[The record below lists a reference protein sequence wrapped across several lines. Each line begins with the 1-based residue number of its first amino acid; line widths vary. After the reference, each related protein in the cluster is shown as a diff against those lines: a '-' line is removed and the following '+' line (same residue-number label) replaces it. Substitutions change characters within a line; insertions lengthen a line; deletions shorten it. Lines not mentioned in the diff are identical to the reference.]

1 MIKKIGVRP
10 LIGILFFVLI
20 LLLVGVLLRVKF
32 SSLFENYVEKQ
43 VAYQAESYAAAA
55 GERLDLELKSLAG
68 ISSGISANM
77 AHIEQMLA
85 TLEDPN
91 GNYYYGVVALNG
103 KVVYS
108 GDTTQIKASNF
119 KGISESFH
127 GVKSISYSKG
137 IGLMFSAPVY
147 SGKNIKY
154 VLFRLYKEDAVI
166 RIFGVQSYGG
176 RGYATLRDARD
187 SVIIKSSNDSLGA
200 EVLWGEE
207 GFLAI
212 RDKLRAGLNVSI
224 SAATHLD
231 VRGVEYYYFIAELKL
246 PGVTLTGVVPESEVA
261 SEKDDISFLIIW
273 VFGLLIFMFT
283 IAMLY
288 VVISEK
294 KARENKELL
303 REKENA
309 ESASKAKSIFLANM
323 SHEIRTPINGIL
335 GMDSMLLKECKD
347 KNLRDYALNIQSAG
361 QTLLSLINDILDI
374 SKIESGKMEIL
385 PVTYSVFTVLND
397 CYNMVAI
404 RAHDKNLEL
413 IMDISPD
420 IPRALFGD
428 EVRIRQVMN
437 NLLSNAVKYTNEGSI
452 TLSVHSEKLSVD
464 PIQGNNS
471 KEVRLV
477 IQVKDTGIGIRERDR
492 EKLFNDFVRLDEK
505 RNRNIEGTGLGLNL
519 TKQLLDMMGGTI
531 EVESTYGEGSVFTVS
546 LLQQVSDEKP
556 LGDFEKLYK
565 EHVNVVDAA
574 HERFE
579 APEAKILVVD
589 DVQMNLKVFA
599 GLLKGTKIQIDTAI
613 NGAEALELIQGKR
626 YDVIFLD
633 HMMPVMDGV
642 EAFRR
647 MKKLEKNPNAITPV
661 VMLTANAVSD
671 ARNGYMDE
679 GFSDYMAKPIRE
691 EVLLAT
697 LKKFLSKDL
706 VKVIRE
712 ENQEENSEAKTE
724 ESAEPVEAKP
734 QIALSDMLDT
744 ATGLAYCMN
753 DQRFYKE
760 MLDEYVKSAKIVE
773 LKEYFE
779 KGDFEYYRITVHAIK
794 STSLTIGATKVSE
807 DAKALEMACK
817 ENNLDF
823 VKQHH
828 DAFMEEY
835 KSLIRVIQAGNANLK

>member
-10 LIGILFFVLI
+10 LVGILFFVLI

-32 SSLFENYVEKQ
+32 SNLFDNYVEKQ

-77 AHIEQMLA
+77 SHFEPMLA

-91 GNYYYGVVALNG
+91 GNYYYGVIALNG
-103 KVVYS
+103 KIVYS
-108 GDTTQIKASNF
+108 GDTTHIDASHF

-154 VLFRLYKEDAVI
+154 VLFRMYKEDAVV
-166 RIFGVQSYGG
+166 RFFGVQSYGG

-187 SVIIKSSNDSLGA
+187 SIIIKSSNDSLGTDL
-200 EVLWGEE
+200 LWGEE
-207 GFLAI
+207 GFLAV

-246 PGVTLTGVVPESEVA
+246 PGVALTGVVPEREVA

-288 VVISEK
+288 VVLSEK

-309 ESASKAKSIFLANM
+309 ESASKAKSAFLANM

-347 KNLRDYALNIQSAG
+347 ESLRDYALNIQSAG

-413 IMDISPD
+413 VMDISPD
-420 IPRALFGD
+420 IPRSLFGD
-428 EVRIRQVMN
+428 EVRIRQVVN

-452 TLSVHSEKLSVD
+452 TLSVRSEKLSVD
-464 PIQGNNS
+464 PIQGGNS
-471 KEVRLV
+471 KQVKLF
-477 IQVKDTGIGIRERDR
+477 IQVKDTGIGIREKDR
-492 EKLFNDFVRLDEK
+492 EKLFADFVRLDEK

-519 TKQLLDMMGGTI
+519 TKQLLDMMGGSI
-531 EVESTYGEGSVFTVS
+531 EVESTYGEGSVFTVC

-565 EHVNVVDAA
+565 QHVNVVDAA

-599 GLLKGTKIQIDTAI
+599 GLLKDTKIRIDTAM
-613 NGAEALELIQGKR
+613 NGAEALELIQGKH

-647 MKKLEKNPNAITPV
+647 MKLLEKNPNAITPV
-661 VMLTANAVSD
+661 VMLTANAVSE

-691 EVLLAT
+691 EVLLST

-706 VKVIRE
+706 VKVVHERE
-712 ENQEENSEAKTE
+712 EKTCNPAE
-724 ESAEPVEAKP
+724 TVSAMP
-734 QIALSDMLDT
+734 QVALTDMLDM

-753 DQRFYKE
+753 DKKFYKE
-760 MLDEYVKSAKIVE
+760 MLDEYVKSEKTAE

-779 KGDFEYYRITVHAIK
+779 NGDLEYYRITVHAVK
-794 STSLTIGATKVSE
+794 STSLTIGAIKVYE

-817 ENNLDF
+817 EGNLDF
-823 VKQHH
+823 VKQNHE
-828 DAFMEEY
+828 AFMEEY
-835 KSLIRVIQAGNANLK
+835 KSLVRGFQSGSLNLD

>member
-10 LIGILFFVLI
+10 LVGILFFVLI

-32 SSLFENYVEKQ
+32 SNLFDNYVEKQ

-77 AHIEQMLA
+77 SHFEPMLA

-91 GNYYYGVVALNG
+91 GNYYYGVIALNG
-103 KVVYS
+103 KIVYS
-108 GDTTQIKASNF
+108 GDTTHIDASHF

-154 VLFRLYKEDAVI
+154 VLFRMYKEDAVV

-187 SVIIKSSNDSLGA
+187 SIIIKSSNDSLGTDL
-200 EVLWGEE
+200 LWGEE
-207 GFLAI
+207 GFLAV

-246 PGVTLTGVVPESEVA
+246 PGVALTGVVPEREVA

-288 VVISEK
+288 VVLSEK

-309 ESASKAKSIFLANM
+309 ESASKAKSAFLANM

-347 KNLRDYALNIQSAG
+347 ESLRDYALNIQSAG

-413 IMDISPD
+413 VMDISPD
-420 IPRALFGD
+420 IPRSLFGD
-428 EVRIRQVMN
+428 EVRIRQVVN

-452 TLSVHSEKLSVD
+452 TLSVRSEKLSVD
-464 PIQGNNS
+464 PIQGGNS
-471 KEVRLV
+471 KQVKLF
-477 IQVKDTGIGIRERDR
+477 IQVKDTGIGIREKDR
-492 EKLFNDFVRLDEK
+492 EKLFADFVRLDEK

-519 TKQLLDMMGGTI
+519 TKQLLDMMGGSI
-531 EVESTYGEGSVFTVS
+531 EVESTYGEGSVFTVC

-565 EHVNVVDAA
+565 QHVNVVDAA

-599 GLLKGTKIQIDTAI
+599 GLLKDTKIQIDTAM
-613 NGAEALELIQGKR
+613 NGAEALELIQGKH

-647 MKKLEKNPNAITPV
+647 MKLLEKNPNAITPV
-661 VMLTANAVSD
+661 VMLTANAVSE

-691 EVLLAT
+691 EVLLST

-706 VKVIRE
+706 VKVVHERE
-712 ENQEENSEAKTE
+712 EKTCNPAE
-724 ESAEPVEAKP
+724 TVSAMP
-734 QIALSDMLDT
+734 QVALTDMLDM

-753 DQRFYKE
+753 DKKFYKE
-760 MLDEYVKSAKIVE
+760 MLDEYVKSEKTAE

-779 KGDFEYYRITVHAIK
+779 KGDLEYYRITVHAVK
-794 STSLTIGATKVSE
+794 STSLTIGAIKVYE

-817 ENNLDF
+817 EGNLDF
-823 VKQHH
+823 VKQNHE
-828 DAFMEEY
+828 AFMEEY
-835 KSLIRVIQAGNANLK
+835 KSLVRGIQSGCLNLD

>member
-1 MIKKIGVRP
+1 MIKKLGVRP

-32 SSLFENYVEKQ
+32 SSLFLNYAEKQ
-43 VAYQAESYAAAA
+43 VAYQAESYASAEA
-55 GERLDLELKSLAG
+55 ERLLLELKSL
-68 ISSGISANM
+68 SGIAAGVSADM
-77 AHIEQMLA
+77 VHLEQMLSS
-85 TLEDPN
+85 LEDPN
-91 GNYYYGVVALNG
+91 GEYYYGVVALNG

-108 GDTTQIKASNF
+108 GDTAEIKASDF

-127 GVKSISYSKG
+127 GARYISYSKG
-137 IGLMFSAPVY
+137 TGLMFSAPVY

-154 VLFRLYKEDAVI
+154 VLFRMYKEETVVKN
-166 RIFGVQSYGG
+166 FGVVCYGG
-176 RGYATLRDARD
+176 KGYATVWSSSGGLIID
-187 SVIIKSSNDSLGA
+187 SPNDSLGSDL
-200 EVLWGEE
+200 LWGEN
-207 GFLAI
+207 GYGAI
-212 RDKLRAGLNVSI
+212 RDKLSSGLNVSI
-224 SAATHLD
+224 AAATNWE
-231 VRGVEYYYFIAELKL
+231 VEGTEYYYFVAELKL
-246 PGVTLTGVVPESEVA
+246 SGVSLRGVVPASVVA
-261 SEKDDISFLIIW
+261 SEKDSISFLILW

-283 IAMLY
+283 IAMVY
-288 VVISEK
+288 VVLSEK

-347 KNLRDYALNIQSAG
+347 ESLRDYALNIQSAG

-413 IMDISPD
+413 VMDISPD

-428 EVRIRQVMN
+428 EVRIRQVVN
-437 NLLSNAVKYTNEGSI
+437 NLLSNAVKYTNEGSV
-452 TLSVHSEKLSVD
+452 TLKVYAEKVKVD
-464 PIQGNNS
+464 PIQGGDS
-471 KEVRLV
+471 KQVELY

-492 EKLFNDFVRLDEK
+492 KKLFEDFVRLDEK

-519 TKQLLDMMGGTI
+519 TKQLLDMMGGSI
-531 EVESTYGEGSVFTVS
+531 EVESSYGEGSTFTVR

-556 LGDFEKLYK
+556 LGDFEKLYE
-565 EHVNVVDAA
+565 EHVNVVDAV

-579 APEAKILVVD
+579 APEARVLVAD
-589 DVQMNLKVFA
+589 DMQMNLKVFM
-599 GLLKGTKIQIDTAI
+599 GLLKSTKIQIDTAV
-613 NGAEALELIQGKR
+613 NGAEALELIQKQH

-647 MKKLEKNPNAITPV
+647 MKKDASNPNKDTPV

-671 ARNGYMDE
+671 ARNSYMDE
-679 GFSDYMAKPIRE
+679 GFSDYLAKPIRE
-691 EVLLAT
+691 EVLLET
-697 LKKFLSKDL
+697 LKKFLPKHL
-706 VKVIRE
+706 IKVVKE
-712 ENQEENSEAKTE
+712 DP
-724 ESAEPVEAKP
+724 AEPVNEATPKTRKT
-734 QIALSDMLDT
+734 LSDLLDT

-753 DQRFYKE
+753 DQNFYKE
-760 MLDEYVKSAKIVE
+760 MLVEYVKSDKSDE
-773 LKEYFE
+773 LVEYFD
-779 KGDFEYYRITVHAIK
+779 KGDFEYYRITVHAVK
-794 STSLTIGATKVSE
+794 STSLTIGAAKISE

-817 ENNLDF
+817 ENNLDY
-823 VKQHH
+823 VKQNHGL
-828 DAFMEEY
+828 FMQEY
-835 KSLIRVIQAGNANLK
+835 SELIRVLQAELVQ

>member
-154 VLFRLYKEDAVI
+154 VLFRMYKEDAVI

-452 TLSVHSEKLSVD
+452 TLSVYSEKLSVD

-724 ESAEPVEAKP
+724 ESAESVEAKP

>member
-10 LIGILFFVLI
+10 LVGILFFVLI

-32 SSLFENYVEKQ
+32 SNLFDNYVEKQ

-77 AHIEQMLA
+77 SHFEPMLA

-91 GNYYYGVVALNG
+91 GNYYYGMIALNG
-103 KVVYS
+103 KIVYS
-108 GDTTQIKASNF
+108 GDTTHIDASHF

-127 GVKSISYSKG
+127 GIKSISYSKG

-154 VLFRLYKEDAVI
+154 VLFRMYKEDAVV

-187 SVIIKSSNDSLGA
+187 SIIIKSSNDSLGTDL
-200 EVLWGEE
+200 LWGEE
-207 GFLAI
+207 GFLAV
-212 RDKLRAGLNVSI
+212 RDKLRAGLNISI

-246 PGVTLTGVVPESEVA
+246 PGVALTGVVPEREVA
-261 SEKDDISFLIIW
+261 AEKDDISFLIIW

-288 VVISEK
+288 VVLSEK

-347 KNLRDYALNIQSAG
+347 ETLRDYALNIQSAG

-397 CYNMVAI
+397 CYNMVAV
-404 RAHDKNLEL
+404 RAKDKNLEL
-413 IMDISPD
+413 VMDISPE
-420 IPRALFGD
+420 IPTALFGD
-428 EVRIRQVMN
+428 EVRIRQVVN
-437 NLLSNAVKYTNEGSI
+437 NLLSNAVKYTNEGSV
-452 TLSVHSEKLSVD
+452 TLSVWAEKVDVD
-464 PIQGNNS
+464 PMQGDNTS
-471 KEVRLV
+471 RVELF

-492 EKLFNDFVRLDEK
+492 EKLFADFVRLDEK

-531 EVESTYGEGSVFTVS
+531 EVESTYGKGSVFTVR
-546 LLQQVSDEKP
+546 LLQQVSDENP
-556 LGDFEKLYK
+556 LGDFEKLYRQ
-565 EHVNVVDAA
+565 HVNVVDAA
-574 HERFE
+574 QERFE

-589 DVQMNLKVFA
+589 DVQMNLKVFV
-599 GLLKGTKIQIDTAI
+599 GLLKNTKIQIDTAI
-613 NGAEALELIQGKR
+613 NGAEALELVQKQR

-633 HMMPVMDGV
+633 HMMPVMDGI

-647 MKKLEKNPNAITPV
+647 MKKLVSNPNVNTPV
-661 VMLTANAVSD
+661 VMLTANAVAE

-679 GFSDYMAKPIRE
+679 GFSDYLAKPIRE
-691 EVLLAT
+691 EVLLSC
-697 LKKFLSKDL
+697 LRKFLPKNL
-706 VKVIRE
+706 VKVVVE
-712 ENQEENSEAKTE
+712 EKVEEPLKETAPKS
-724 ESAEPVEAKP
+724 
-734 QIALSDMLDT
+734 QMALSDYLDT

-753 DQRFYKE
+753 DRNFYKE
-760 MLDEYVKSAKIVE
+760 MLDEYVKSEKTVE

-817 ENNLDF
+817 EGNLDF
-823 VKQHH
+823 VKQNHEL
-828 DAFMEEY
+828 FMEEY
-835 KSLIRVIQAGNANLK
+835 RSLIRGIQVGCSNLG

>member
-1 MIKKIGVRP
+1 MIKKFGIRP

-32 SSLFENYVEKQ
+32 SSLFLNYAEKQ
-43 VAYQAESYAAAA
+43 VAYQAESYANAEA
-55 GERLDLELKSLAG
+55 ERLLLELKSL
-68 ISSGISANM
+68 SGIASGVSANLP
-77 AHIEQMLA
+77 HVERMLSV
-85 TLEDPN
+85 LEDPN
-91 GNYYYGVVALNG
+91 GEYYYGVVALNG
-103 KVVYS
+103 KIVYS
-108 GDTTQIKASNF
+108 GDTAQIKASEF

-127 GVKSISYSKG
+127 GARFISYSKG
-137 IGLMFSAPVY
+137 TGLMFSAPVY

-154 VLFRLYKEDAVI
+154 VLFRMYKEETVVKN
-166 RIFGVQSYGG
+166 FGVVCYGG
-176 RGYATLRDARD
+176 KGYAAIWGSND
-187 SVIIKSSNDSLGA
+187 SIIVKSPNDSLGTDL
-200 EVLWGEE
+200 LWGEN
-207 GFLAI
+207 GYGAV
-212 RDKLRAGLNVSI
+212 RDKLYNGLNVSI
-224 SAATHLD
+224 AAATNWEVED
-231 VRGVEYYYFIAELKL
+231 TEYYYFVAELKL
-246 PGVTLTGVVPESEVA
+246 PGVSLRGVVPASEVA
-261 SEKDDISFLIIW
+261 SEKDSISFLILW

-283 IAMLY
+283 IAMVY
-288 VVISEK
+288 VVLSEK

-347 KNLRDYALNIQSAG
+347 ETLRDYALNIQSAG

-397 CYNMVAI
+397 CYNMVAV
-404 RAHDKNLEL
+404 RAKDKNLEL
-413 IMDISPD
+413 VMDISPE
-420 IPRALFGD
+420 IPTALFGD
-428 EVRIRQVMN
+428 EVRIRQVVN
-437 NLLSNAVKYTNEGSI
+437 NLLSNAVKYTNEGSV
-452 TLSVHSEKLSVD
+452 TLSVWAEKVDVD
-464 PIQGNNS
+464 PMQGDNTS
-471 KEVRLV
+471 RVELF
-477 IQVKDTGIGIRERDR
+477 IQVKDTGIGIREKDR
-492 EKLFNDFVRLDEK
+492 EKLFADFVRLDEK

-531 EVESTYGEGSVFTVS
+531 KVESTYGEGSVFTVC

-565 EHVNVVDAA
+565 QHVNVVDAA

-599 GLLKGTKIQIDTAI
+599 GLLKDTKIQIDTAM
-613 NGAEALELIQGKR
+613 NGAEALELIQGKH

-647 MKKLEKNPNAITPV
+647 MKLLEKNPNAITPV

-691 EVLLAT
+691 EVLLST

-706 VKVIRE
+706 VKVVHERE
-712 ENQEENSEAKTE
+712 EKTCNPAE
-724 ESAEPVEAKP
+724 TVSAMP
-734 QIALSDMLDT
+734 QVALTDMLDM

-753 DQRFYKE
+753 DKKFYKE
-760 MLDEYVKSAKIVE
+760 MLDEYVKSEKTAE

-779 KGDFEYYRITVHAIK
+779 KGDLEYYRITVHAVK
-794 STSLTIGATKVSE
+794 STSLTIGAIKVYE

-817 ENNLDF
+817 EGNLDF
-823 VKQHH
+823 VKQNHE
-828 DAFMEEY
+828 AFMEEY
-835 KSLIRVIQAGNANLK
+835 KSLVRGIQSGCLNLD

>member
-1 MIKKIGVRP
+1 MIKKFGIRP

-32 SSLFENYVEKQ
+32 SSLFLNYAEKQ
-43 VAYQAESYAAAA
+43 VAYQAESYANAEA
-55 GERLDLELKSLAG
+55 ERLLLELKSL
-68 ISSGISANM
+68 SGIASGVSANLP
-77 AHIEQMLA
+77 HVERMLSV
-85 TLEDPN
+85 LEDPN
-91 GNYYYGVVALNG
+91 GEYYYGVVALNG
-103 KVVYS
+103 KIVYS
-108 GDTTQIKASNF
+108 GDTAQIKASEF

-127 GVKSISYSKG
+127 GARFISYSKG
-137 IGLMFSAPVY
+137 TGLMFSAPVY

-154 VLFRLYKEDAVI
+154 VLFRMYKEETVVKN
-166 RIFGVQSYGG
+166 FGVVCYGG
-176 RGYATLRDARD
+176 KGYAAIWGSND
-187 SVIIKSSNDSLGA
+187 SIIVKSPNDSLGTDL
-200 EVLWGEE
+200 LWGEN
-207 GFLAI
+207 GYGAV
-212 RDKLRAGLNVSI
+212 RDKLYNGLNVSI
-224 SAATHLD
+224 AAATNWEVED
-231 VRGVEYYYFIAELKL
+231 TEYYYFVAELKL
-246 PGVTLTGVVPESEVA
+246 PGVSLRGVVPASEVA
-261 SEKDDISFLIIW
+261 SEKDSISFLILW

-283 IAMLY
+283 IAMVY
-288 VVISEK
+288 VVLSEK

-347 KNLRDYALNIQSAG
+347 ETLRDYALNIQSAG

-397 CYNMVAI
+397 CYNMVAV
-404 RAHDKNLEL
+404 RAKDKNLEL
-413 IMDISPD
+413 VMDISPE
-420 IPRALFGD
+420 IPTALFGD
-428 EVRIRQVMN
+428 EVRIRQVVN
-437 NLLSNAVKYTNEGSI
+437 NLLSNAVKYTNEGSV
-452 TLSVHSEKLSVD
+452 TLSVWAEKVDVD
-464 PIQGNNS
+464 PMQGDNTS
-471 KEVRLV
+471 RVELF
-477 IQVKDTGIGIRERDR
+477 IQVKDTGIGIREKDR
-492 EKLFNDFVRLDEK
+492 EKLFADFVRLDEK

-531 EVESTYGEGSVFTVS
+531 KVESTYGVGSVFTVR

-556 LGDFEKLYK
+556 LGDFEKLYRQ
-565 EHVNVVDAA
+565 HVNVVDAA
-574 HERFE
+574 QERFE

-599 GLLKGTKIQIDTAI
+599 GLLKDTKIQIDTAM
-613 NGAEALELIQGKR
+613 NGAEALELIQGKH

-647 MKKLEKNPNAITPV
+647 MKLLEKNPNAITPV

-691 EVLLAT
+691 EVLLST

-706 VKVIRE
+706 VKVVHERE
-712 ENQEENSEAKTE
+712 EKTCNPAE
-724 ESAEPVEAKP
+724 TVSAMP
-734 QIALSDMLDT
+734 QVALTDMLDM

-753 DQRFYKE
+753 DKKFYKE
-760 MLDEYVKSAKIVE
+760 MLDEYVKSEKTAE

-779 KGDFEYYRITVHAIK
+779 KGDLEYYRITVHAVK
-794 STSLTIGATKVSE
+794 STSLTIGAIKVYE

-817 ENNLDF
+817 EGNLDF
-823 VKQHH
+823 VKQNHE
-828 DAFMEEY
+828 AFMEEY
-835 KSLIRVIQAGNANLK
+835 KSLVRGIQSGCLNLD

>member
-10 LIGILFFVLI
+10 LVGILFFVLI

-32 SSLFENYVEKQ
+32 SNLFDNYVEKQ

-55 GERLDLELKSLAG
+55 GERLNLELKSLAG

-77 AHIEQMLA
+77 SHFEPMLA

-91 GNYYYGVVALNG
+91 GNYYYGVIALNG
-103 KVVYS
+103 KIVYS
-108 GDTTQIKASNF
+108 GDTTHIDASQF

-154 VLFRLYKEDAVI
+154 VLFRMYKEDAVV

-187 SVIIKSSNDSLGA
+187 SIIIKSSNDSLGTDL
-200 EVLWGEE
+200 LWGEE
-207 GFLAI
+207 GFLAV
-212 RDKLRAGLNVSI
+212 RDKLKAGLNVSI

-246 PGVTLTGVVPESEVA
+246 PGVALTGVVPEREVA

-288 VVISEK
+288 VILSEK

-347 KNLRDYALNIQSAG
+347 ETLRDYALNIQSAG

-397 CYNMVAI
+397 CYNMVAV
-404 RAHDKNLEL
+404 RAKDKNLEL
-413 IMDISPD
+413 VMDISPE
-420 IPRALFGD
+420 IPTALFGD
-428 EVRIRQVMN
+428 EVRIRQVVN
-437 NLLSNAVKYTNEGSI
+437 NLLSNAVKYTNEGSV
-452 TLSVHSEKLSVD
+452 TLSVWAEKVDVD
-464 PIQGNNS
+464 PMQGDNTS
-471 KEVRLV
+471 RVELF
-477 IQVKDTGIGIRERDR
+477 IQVKDTGIGIREKDR

-505 RNRNIEGTGLGLNL
+505 RNRDIEGTGLGLNL
-519 TKQLLDMMGGTI
+519 TKQLLDMMGGSI
-531 EVESTYGEGSVFTVS
+531 EVESTYGEGSVFTVC

-565 EHVNVVDAA
+565 QHVNVVDAA

-599 GLLKGTKIQIDTAI
+599 GLLKDTKIQIDTAM
-613 NGAEALELIQGKR
+613 NGAEALELIQGKH

-647 MKKLEKNPNAITPV
+647 MKKLEKNPNANTPV

-706 VKVIRE
+706 VKVVHERE
-712 ENQEENSEAKTE
+712 EKTCNPAE
-724 ESAEPVEAKP
+724 TVSAMP
-734 QIALSDMLDT
+734 QVALTDMLDM

-753 DQRFYKE
+753 DKKFYKE
-760 MLDEYVKSAKIVE
+760 MLDEYVKSEKTAE

-779 KGDFEYYRITVHAIK
+779 KGDLEYYRITVHAVK
-794 STSLTIGATKVSE
+794 STSLTIGAIKVYE

-817 ENNLDF
+817 EGNLDF
-823 VKQHH
+823 VKQNHE
-828 DAFMEEY
+828 AFMEEY
-835 KSLIRVIQAGNANLK
+835 KSLVRGIQSGCLILD

>member
-20 LLLVGVLLRVKF
+20 LLVVGVLLRVKF
-32 SSLFENYVEKQ
+32 SSLFLNYAEKQ
-43 VAYQAESYAAAA
+43 VAYQAESYASAEA
-55 GERLDLELKSLAG
+55 ERLLLELKSL
-68 ISSGISANM
+68 SGIAAGVSANM
-77 AHIEQMLA
+77 VHLEQMLSS
-85 TLEDPN
+85 LEDPN
-91 GNYYYGVVALNG
+91 GEYYYGVVALNG

-108 GDTTQIKASNF
+108 GDTAEIKASDF
-119 KGISESFH
+119 KGVSESFH
-127 GVKSISYSKG
+127 GARYISYSKG
-137 IGLMFSAPVY
+137 TGLMFSAPVY

-154 VLFRLYKEDAVI
+154 VLFRMYKEETVVKN
-166 RIFGVQSYGG
+166 FGVVCYGG
-176 RGYATLRDARD
+176 KGYATVWGSNND
-187 SVIIKSSNDSLGA
+187 IIINSSNDSLGSDL
-200 EVLWGEE
+200 LWGEN
-207 GFLAI
+207 GYGAI
-212 RDKLRAGLNVSI
+212 RDKLSSGLNVSI
-224 SAATHLD
+224 AAATNWE
-231 VRGVEYYYFIAELKL
+231 VEGTEYYYFVAELKL
-246 PGVTLTGVVPESEVA
+246 SGVSLRGVVPASVVA
-261 SEKDDISFLIIW
+261 SEKDSISFLILW

-283 IAMLY
+283 IAMVY
-288 VVISEK
+288 VVLSEK

-347 KNLRDYALNIQSAG
+347 ESLRDYALNIQSAG

-413 IMDISPD
+413 VMDISPD

-428 EVRIRQVMN
+428 EVRIRQVVN
-437 NLLSNAVKYTNEGSI
+437 NLLSNAVKYTNEGSV
-452 TLSVHSEKLSVD
+452 TLKVYAEKVKVD
-464 PIQGNNS
+464 PIQGGDS
-471 KEVRLV
+471 KQVELY

-492 EKLFNDFVRLDEK
+492 KKLFEDFVRLDEK

-519 TKQLLDMMGGTI
+519 TKQLLDMMGGSI
-531 EVESTYGEGSVFTVS
+531 EVESTYGEGSTFTVR

-556 LGDFEKLYK
+556 LGDFEKLYE
-565 EHVNVVDAA
+565 EHVNVVDAV

-579 APEAKILVVD
+579 APEARVLVAD
-589 DVQMNLKVFA
+589 DMQMNLKVFM
-599 GLLKGTKIQIDTAI
+599 GLLKSTKIQIDTAV
-613 NGAEALELIQGKR
+613 NGAEALELIQKQH

-647 MKKLEKNPNAITPV
+647 MKKDASNPNKDTPV

-671 ARNGYMDE
+671 ARNSYMDE
-679 GFSDYMAKPIRE
+679 GFSDYLAKPIRE
-691 EVLLAT
+691 EVLLET
-697 LKKFLSKDL
+697 LKKFLPKHL
-706 VKVIRE
+706 IKVVKE
-712 ENQEENSEAKTE
+712 DP
-724 ESAEPVEAKP
+724 AEPVNEATPKTRKT
-734 QIALSDMLDT
+734 LSDLLDT

-753 DQRFYKE
+753 DQNFYKE
-760 MLDEYVKSAKIVE
+760 MLVEYVKSDKSDE
-773 LKEYFE
+773 LVEYFD
-779 KGDFEYYRITVHAIK
+779 KGDFEYYRITVHAVK
-794 STSLTIGATKVSE
+794 STSLTIGAAKISE

-817 ENNLDF
+817 ENNLDY
-823 VKQHH
+823 VKQNHGL
-828 DAFMEEY
+828 FMQEY
-835 KSLIRVIQAGNANLK
+835 SELIRVLQAELVQ

>member
-10 LIGILFFVLI
+10 LVGILFFVLI

-32 SSLFENYVEKQ
+32 SNLFDNYVEKQ

-55 GERLDLELKSLAG
+55 GERLDLELKFLAG

-77 AHIEQMLA
+77 SHFEPMLA

-91 GNYYYGVVALNG
+91 GNYYYGVIALNG
-103 KVVYS
+103 KIVYS
-108 GDTTQIKASNF
+108 GDTTHIDASHF

-154 VLFRLYKEDAVI
+154 VLFRMYKEDAVV

-187 SVIIKSSNDSLGA
+187 SIIIKSSNDSLGTDL
-200 EVLWGEE
+200 LWGEE
-207 GFLAI
+207 GFLAV

-246 PGVTLTGVVPESEVA
+246 PGVALTGVVPEREVA
-261 SEKDDISFLIIW
+261 AEKDDISFLIIW

-288 VVISEK
+288 VVLSEK

-309 ESASKAKSIFLANM
+309 ESASKAKSVFLANM

-347 KNLRDYALNIQSAG
+347 ENLRDYALNIQSAG

-397 CYNMVAI
+397 CYNMVAV
-404 RAHDKNLEL
+404 RAKDKNLEL
-413 IMDISPD
+413 VMDISPE
-420 IPRALFGD
+420 IPTALFGD
-428 EVRIRQVMN
+428 EVRIRQIIN
-437 NLLSNAVKYTNEGSI
+437 NLLSNAVKYTNEGTV
-452 TLSVHSEKLSVD
+452 TLSVWAEKVDVD
-464 PIQGNNS
+464 PMQGDNTS
-471 KEVRLV
+471 RVDLF
-477 IQVKDTGIGIRERDR
+477 IQVKDTGIGIREKDR
-492 EKLFNDFVRLDEK
+492 QKLFRDFVRLDEK

-519 TKQLLDMMGGTI
+519 TKQLVDMMGGFI
-531 EVESTYGEGSVFTVS
+531 SVDSVYGEGSTFKVH
-546 LLQQVSDEKP
+546 LKQQVSDEKP
-556 LGDFEKLYK
+556 LGDFYKLYK
-565 EHVNVVDAA
+565 QQVNVVDAA
-574 HERFE
+574 HEKFI
-579 APEAKILVVD
+579 APEARVLLAD
-589 DVQMNLKVFA
+589 DMQMNLKVFV
-599 GLLKGTKIQIDTAI
+599 GLLKDTQIQIDTAI
-613 NGAEALELIQGKR
+613 NGAEALKLIEKNH

-633 HMMPVMDGV
+633 HMMPVMDGI

-647 MKKLEKNPNAITPV
+647 MKRLEGNSNINTPV
-661 VMLTANAVSD
+661 VMLTANAVVD
-671 ARNGYMDE
+671 AKNQYMDE
-679 GFSDYMAKPIRE
+679 GFSDYIAKPVRE
-691 EVLLAT
+691 EVLLAC
-697 LKKFLSKDL
+697 LKKFLPKEMIVPADIAAVSN
-706 VKVIRE
+706 RE
-712 ENQEENSEAKTE
+712 TE
-724 ESAEPVEAKP
+724 PSAEEPLQKQSTLP
-734 QIALSDMLDT
+734 DYLDT

-753 DQRFYKE
+753 DQNFYRE
-760 MLDEYVKSAKIVE
+760 MLVEYVNGDKTAE
-773 LKEYFE
+773 LVEYFDKE
-779 KGDFEYYRITVHAIK
+779 DFEYYRITVHAVK

-823 VKQHH
+823 VKQNHE
-828 DAFMEEY
+828 AFLQEY
-835 KSLIRVIQAGNANLK
+835 KALIRVIQSGYSNLE

>member
-10 LIGILFFVLI
+10 LVGILFFVLI

-32 SSLFENYVEKQ
+32 SNLFDNYVEKQ

-77 AHIEQMLA
+77 SHFEPMLA

-91 GNYYYGVVALNG
+91 GNYYYGVIALNG
-103 KVVYS
+103 KIVYS
-108 GDTTQIKASNF
+108 GDTTHIDASHF

-154 VLFRLYKEDAVI
+154 VLFRMYKEDAVV

-187 SVIIKSSNDSLGA
+187 SIIIKSSNDSLGTDL
-200 EVLWGEE
+200 LWGEE
-207 GFLAI
+207 GFLAV

-246 PGVTLTGVVPESEVA
+246 PGVALTGVVPEREVA

-288 VVISEK
+288 VVLSEK

-347 KNLRDYALNIQSAG
+347 ETLRDYALNIQSAG

-413 IMDISPD
+413 VMDISPD
-420 IPRALFGD
+420 IPRSLFGD
-428 EVRIRQVMN
+428 EVRIRQVVN

-452 TLSVHSEKLSVD
+452 TLSVRSEKLSVD
-464 PIQGNNS
+464 PIQGGNS
-471 KEVRLV
+471 KQVKLF
-477 IQVKDTGIGIRERDR
+477 IQVKDTGIGIREKDR

-519 TKQLLDMMGGTI
+519 TKQLLDMMGGSI
-531 EVESTYGEGSVFTVS
+531 EVESSYGEGSVFTVC

-565 EHVNVVDAA
+565 QHVNVVDAA

-599 GLLKGTKIQIDTAI
+599 GLLKDTKIQIDTAM
-613 NGAEALELIQGKR
+613 NGAEALELIQGKH

-647 MKKLEKNPNAITPV
+647 MKLLEKNPNAITPV
-661 VMLTANAVSD
+661 VMLTANAVSE

-691 EVLLAT
+691 EVLLST

-706 VKVIRE
+706 VKVVHERE
-712 ENQEENSEAKTE
+712 EKTCNP
-724 ESAEPVEAKP
+724 AETVSVMP
-734 QIALSDMLDT
+734 QVALTDMLDM

-753 DQRFYKE
+753 DKKFYKE
-760 MLDEYVKSAKIVE
+760 MLDEYVKSEKTAE

-779 KGDFEYYRITVHAIK
+779 NGDLEYYRITVHAVK
-794 STSLTIGATKVSE
+794 STSLTIGAIKVYE

-817 ENNLDF
+817 EGNLDF
-823 VKQHH
+823 VKQNHE
-828 DAFMEEY
+828 AFMEEY
-835 KSLIRVIQAGNANLK
+835 KSLVRGFQSGSLNLD

>member
-10 LIGILFFVLI
+10 LVGILFFVLI

-32 SSLFENYVEKQ
+32 SNLFDNYVEKQ

-77 AHIEQMLA
+77 SHFEPMLA

-91 GNYYYGVVALNG
+91 GNYYYGVIALNG
-103 KVVYS
+103 KIVYS
-108 GDTTQIKASNF
+108 GDTTHIDASHF

-154 VLFRLYKEDAVI
+154 VLFRMYKEDAVV

-187 SVIIKSSNDSLGA
+187 SIIIKSSNDSLGTDL
-200 EVLWGEE
+200 LWGEE
-207 GFLAI
+207 GFLAV

-246 PGVTLTGVVPESEVA
+246 PGVALTGVVPEREVA

-288 VVISEK
+288 VILSEK

-309 ESASKAKSIFLANM
+309 ESASKAKSAFLANM

-347 KNLRDYALNIQSAG
+347 ESLRDYALNIQSAG

-397 CYNMVAI
+397 CYNMVAV
-404 RAHDKNLEL
+404 RAKDKNLEL
-413 IMDISPD
+413 VMDISPE
-420 IPRALFGD
+420 IPTALFGD
-428 EVRIRQVMN
+428 EVRIRQVVN

-452 TLSVHSEKLSVD
+452 TLSVRSEKLSVD
-464 PIQGNNS
+464 PIQGGNS
-471 KEVRLV
+471 KQVKLF
-477 IQVKDTGIGIRERDR
+477 IQVKDTGIGIREKDR

-519 TKQLLDMMGGTI
+519 TKQLLDMMGGSI
-531 EVESTYGEGSVFTVS
+531 EVESTYGEGSVFTVC

-565 EHVNVVDAA
+565 QHVNVVDAA

-599 GLLKGTKIQIDTAI
+599 GLLKDTKIQIDTAM
-613 NGAEALELIQGKR
+613 NGAEALELIQGKH

-647 MKKLEKNPNAITPV
+647 MKLLEKNPNAITPV

-691 EVLLAT
+691 EVLLST

-706 VKVIRE
+706 VKVVHERE
-712 ENQEENSEAKTE
+712 EKTCNPAE
-724 ESAEPVEAKP
+724 TVSAMP
-734 QIALSDMLDT
+734 QVALTDMLDM

-753 DQRFYKE
+753 DKKFYKE
-760 MLDEYVKSAKIVE
+760 MLDEYVKSEKTAE

-779 KGDFEYYRITVHAIK
+779 NGDLEYYRITVHAVK
-794 STSLTIGATKVSE
+794 STSLTIGAIKVYE

-817 ENNLDF
+817 EGNLDF
-823 VKQHH
+823 VKQNHE
-828 DAFMEEY
+828 AFMEEY
-835 KSLIRVIQAGNANLK
+835 KSLVRGIQSGCLNLD

>member
-154 VLFRLYKEDAVI
+154 VLFRMYKEDAVI

-347 KNLRDYALNIQSAG
+347 ENLRDYALNIQSAG

-413 IMDISPD
+413 LMDISPD

-428 EVRIRQVMN
+428 EVRIRQVVN

-452 TLSVHSEKLSVD
+452 TLSVFSEKVMVD
-464 PIQGNNS
+464 PIQGGDS
-471 KEVRLV
+471 KQVKLF
-477 IQVKDTGIGIRERDR
+477 IQVKDTGIGIREKDR
-492 EKLFNDFVRLDEK
+492 QKLFDDFVRLDEK

-519 TKQLLDMMGGTI
+519 TKQLLDMMGGSI
-531 EVESTYGEGSVFTVS
+531 EVESTYGKGSVFTVS
-546 LLQQVSDEKP
+546 LLQQVSDEKS
-556 LGDFEKLYK
+556 LGDFDKLYK
-565 EHVNVVDAA
+565 EHVNVVDATY
-574 HERFE
+574 ERFE

-599 GLLKGTKIQIDTAI
+599 GLLKETKIQIDTAI
-613 NGAEALELIQGKR
+613 NGAEALKLIEKKP
-626 YDVIFLD
+626 YDVVFLD
-633 HMMPVMDGV
+633 HMMPVMDGI
-642 EAFRR
+642 EAFRQ
-647 MKKLEKNPNAITPV
+647 MKNIVESPNANTPV
-661 VMLTANAVSD
+661 VMLTANAVVD
-671 ARNGYMDE
+671 AKNQYMDE
-679 GFSDYMAKPIRE
+679 GFSDYIAKPIRE
-691 EVLLAT
+691 EVLLAC
-697 LKKFLSKDL
+697 LKKFLPKNL
-706 VKVIRE
+706 VKTVGGE
-712 ENQEENSEAKTE
+712 C
-724 ESAEPVEAKP
+724 SAEPVQETVQSTMK
-734 QIALSDMLDT
+734 LSDFLDR

-753 DQRFYKE
+753 DRNFYNE
-760 MLDEYVKSAKIVE
+760 MLGEYLNNDKTNE
-773 LKEYFE
+773 LEEYFG
-779 KGDFEYYRITVHAIK
+779 KGDFEYYRITVHAVK
-794 STSLTIGATKVSE
+794 STSLTIGAIKVSE

-817 ENNLDF
+817 ESNLEY

-828 DAFMEEY
+828 EAFMEEY
-835 KSLIRVIQAGNANLK
+835 KSLIRLIQAGNANLK

>member
-10 LIGILFFVLI
+10 LVGILFFVLI

-32 SSLFENYVEKQ
+32 SNLFDNYVEKQ

-77 AHIEQMLA
+77 SHFEPMLA

-91 GNYYYGVVALNG
+91 GNYYYGVIALNG
-103 KVVYS
+103 KIVYS
-108 GDTTQIKASNF
+108 GDTTHIDASHF

-154 VLFRLYKEDAVI
+154 VLFRMYKEDAVV

-187 SVIIKSSNDSLGA
+187 SIIIKSSNDSLGTDL
-200 EVLWGEE
+200 LWGED
-207 GFLAI
+207 GFLAV

-246 PGVTLTGVVPESEVA
+246 PGVALTGVVPEREVA

-288 VVISEK
+288 VVLSEK

-309 ESASKAKSIFLANM
+309 ESASKAKSAFLANM

-347 KNLRDYALNIQSAG
+347 ESLRDYALNIQSAG

-413 IMDISPD
+413 VMDISPD
-420 IPRALFGD
+420 IPRSLFGD
-428 EVRIRQVMN
+428 EVRIRQVVN

-452 TLSVHSEKLSVD
+452 TLSVRSEKLSVD
-464 PIQGNNS
+464 PIQGGNS
-471 KEVRLV
+471 KQVKLF
-477 IQVKDTGIGIRERDR
+477 IQVKDTGIGIREKDR
-492 EKLFNDFVRLDEK
+492 EKLFADFVRLDEK

-519 TKQLLDMMGGTI
+519 TKQLLDMMGGSI
-531 EVESTYGEGSVFTVS
+531 EVESTYGEGSVFTVC

-565 EHVNVVDAA
+565 QHVNVVDAA

-599 GLLKGTKIQIDTAI
+599 GLLKDTKIQIDTAM
-613 NGAEALELIQGKR
+613 NGAEALELIQGKH

-647 MKKLEKNPNAITPV
+647 MKLLEKNPNAITPV

-691 EVLLAT
+691 EVLLST

-706 VKVIRE
+706 VKVVHERE
-712 ENQEENSEAKTE
+712 EKTCNPAE
-724 ESAEPVEAKP
+724 TVSAMP
-734 QIALSDMLDT
+734 QVALTDMLDM

-753 DQRFYKE
+753 DKKFYKE
-760 MLDEYVKSAKIVE
+760 MLDEYVKSEKTAE

-779 KGDFEYYRITVHAIK
+779 NGDLEYYRITVHAVK
-794 STSLTIGATKVSE
+794 STSLTIGAIKVYE

-817 ENNLDF
+817 EGNLDF
-823 VKQHH
+823 VKQNHE
-828 DAFMEEY
+828 AFMEEY
-835 KSLIRVIQAGNANLK
+835 KSLVRGIQSDCLNLD

>member
-10 LIGILFFVLI
+10 LVGILFFVLI

-32 SSLFENYVEKQ
+32 SNLFDNYVEKQ

-77 AHIEQMLA
+77 SHFEPMLA

-91 GNYYYGVVALNG
+91 GNYYYGVIALNG
-103 KVVYS
+103 KIVYS
-108 GDTTQIKASNF
+108 GDTTHIDASHF

-154 VLFRLYKEDAVI
+154 VLFRMYKEDAVV

-187 SVIIKSSNDSLGA
+187 SIIIKSSNDSLGTDL
-200 EVLWGEE
+200 LWGEE
-207 GFLAI
+207 GFLAV

-246 PGVTLTGVVPESEVA
+246 PGVALTGVVPEREVA
-261 SEKDDISFLIIW
+261 AEKDDISFLIIW

-288 VVISEK
+288 VVLSEK

-309 ESASKAKSIFLANM
+309 ESASKAKSAFLANM

-347 KNLRDYALNIQSAG
+347 ESLRDYALNIQSAG

-413 IMDISPD
+413 VMDISPD
-420 IPRALFGD
+420 IPRSLFGD
-428 EVRIRQVMN
+428 EVRIRQVVN

-452 TLSVHSEKLSVD
+452 TLSVRSEKLSVD
-464 PIQGNNS
+464 PIQGGNS
-471 KEVRLV
+471 KQVKLF
-477 IQVKDTGIGIRERDR
+477 IQVKDTGIGIREKDR

-519 TKQLLDMMGGTI
+519 TKQLLDMMGGSI
-531 EVESTYGEGSVFTVS
+531 EVESSYGEGSVFTVC

-565 EHVNVVDAA
+565 QHVNVVDAA

-599 GLLKGTKIQIDTAI
+599 GLLKDTKIQIDTAM
-613 NGAEALELIQGKR
+613 NGAEALELIQGKH

-647 MKKLEKNPNAITPV
+647 MKLLEKNPNAITPV

-691 EVLLAT
+691 EVLLST

-706 VKVIRE
+706 VKVVHERE
-712 ENQEENSEAKTE
+712 EKTCNPAE
-724 ESAEPVEAKP
+724 TVSAMP
-734 QIALSDMLDT
+734 QVALTDMLDM

-753 DQRFYKE
+753 DKKFYKE
-760 MLDEYVKSAKIVE
+760 MLDEYVKSEKTAE

-779 KGDFEYYRITVHAIK
+779 NGDLEYYRITVHAVK
-794 STSLTIGATKVSE
+794 STSLTIGAIKVYE

-817 ENNLDF
+817 EGNLDF
-823 VKQHH
+823 VKQNHE
-828 DAFMEEY
+828 AFMEEY
-835 KSLIRVIQAGNANLK
+835 KSLVRGIQSGCLNLD

>member
-10 LIGILFFVLI
+10 LVGILFFVLI

-32 SSLFENYVEKQ
+32 SNLFDNYVEKQ

-77 AHIEQMLA
+77 SHFEPMLA

-91 GNYYYGVVALNG
+91 GNYYYGVIALNG
-103 KVVYS
+103 KIVYS
-108 GDTTQIKASNF
+108 GDTTHIDASHF

-154 VLFRLYKEDAVI
+154 VLFRMYKEDAVV

-187 SVIIKSSNDSLGA
+187 SIIIKSSNDSLGTDL
-200 EVLWGEE
+200 LWGEE
-207 GFLAI
+207 GFLAV

-246 PGVTLTGVVPESEVA
+246 PGVALTGVVPEREVA

-288 VVISEK
+288 VVLSEK

-309 ESASKAKSIFLANM
+309 ESASKAKSAFLANM

-347 KNLRDYALNIQSAG
+347 ESLRDYALNIQSAG

-413 IMDISPD
+413 VMDISPD
-420 IPRALFGD
+420 IPRSLFGD
-428 EVRIRQVMN
+428 EVRIRQVVN

-452 TLSVHSEKLSVD
+452 TLSVRSEKLSVD
-464 PIQGNNS
+464 PIQGGNS
-471 KEVRLV
+471 KQVKLF
-477 IQVKDTGIGIRERDR
+477 IQVKDTGIGIREKDR
-492 EKLFNDFVRLDEK
+492 EKLFADFVRLDEK

-519 TKQLLDMMGGTI
+519 TKQLLDMMGGSI
-531 EVESTYGEGSVFTVS
+531 EVESTYGEGSVFTVC

-565 EHVNVVDAA
+565 QHVNVVDAA

-599 GLLKGTKIQIDTAI
+599 GLLKDTKIQIDTAM
-613 NGAEALELIQGKR
+613 NGAEALELIQGKH

-647 MKKLEKNPNAITPV
+647 MKLLEKNPNAITPV

-691 EVLLAT
+691 EVLLST

-706 VKVIRE
+706 VKVVHERE
-712 ENQEENSEAKTE
+712 EKTCNPAE
-724 ESAEPVEAKP
+724 TVSAMP
-734 QIALSDMLDT
+734 QVALTDMLDM

-753 DQRFYKE
+753 DKKFYKE
-760 MLDEYVKSAKIVE
+760 MLDEYVKSEKTAE

-779 KGDFEYYRITVHAIK
+779 NGDLEYYRITVHAVK
-794 STSLTIGATKVSE
+794 STSLTIGAIKVYE

-817 ENNLDF
+817 EGNLDF
-823 VKQHH
+823 VKQNHE
-828 DAFMEEY
+828 AFMEEY
-835 KSLIRVIQAGNANLK
+835 KSLVRGIQSDCLNLD